1 MNVFK
6 QMITM
11 ILVLAMSIA
20 FPSVWNGKYA
30 KAEASTESILT
41 SDEVGIKGFQ
51 IKTNNKIQYGST
63 EGDFTGAAF
72 RTVCMSPDTVT
83 ANGKVY
89 TVERR
94 GTIYVMKGDN
104 SSFSE
109 DWTYLDTS
117 QEKTATDSYGGT
129 YYPGE
134 NSSTTYGYIATEEGM
149 LENQD
154 VDDLNRY
161 YVRTLVFTQ
170 DKFKSVEAYQQ
181 CLVTPI
187 YARAFVEAKDENDNK
202 ILIYGTQ
209 IRKMS
214 VAALAFDIYKKS
226 LASNYQGHQYLY
238 DSILHILPVD
248 SPYYQEEEL
257 TYGWNDNLY
266 APVEPETKYDTDFDA
281 YEQTPDVYLGTD
293 YLKATT
299 GWYGDPASVD
309 QNTKRDD
316 KAGAIS
322 IAGKE
327 YTHGIATNANGYFV
341 YNVPEGAKR
350 FVGVVGVDDVAKKDS
365 NYIKGATIT
374 CSIYFD
380 NGEGESFDDSAT
392 AVFTTEKLT
401 VNMKKT
407 INVPVPSGTK
417 RIKIYFGDAGDG
429 QTCDNASM
437 GNAGWVLD
445 NSAL

>member
-6 QMITM
+6 QMVWVMVI
-11 ILVLAMSIA
+11 SIVFTLTWTGHCA
-20 FPSVWNGKYA
+20 R
-30 KAEASTESILT
+30 AEESTESVLVSSNI
-41 SDEVGIKGFQ
+41 GIKGFQ
-51 IKTNNKIQYGST
+51 MKTNNKIQYGDMT
-63 EGDFTGAAF
+63 GDFTGAAF

-83 ANGKVY
+83 VNGKEY

-94 GTIYVMKGDN
+94 GTIYVMTGD

-109 DWTYLDTS
+109 DWTHLDIS
-117 QEKTATDSYGGT
+117 QEKVATDSYGGT
-129 YYPGE
+129 YYSGK
-134 NSSTTYGYIATEEGM
+134 NSNAAYGYIATEEGM

-154 VDDLNRY
+154 ESDLNRY

-170 DKFKSVEAYQQ
+170 DKFETFEAYQQ

-187 YARAFVEAKDENDNK
+187 YARAFVETKDENNNK

-214 VAALAFDIYKKS
+214 VASLASDIYKKS
-226 LASNYQGHQYLY
+226 LSSNYQGHKYLY
-238 DSILHILPVD
+238 DSILHILPSD

-257 TYGWNDNLY
+257 AYGWNDNLY
-266 APVEPETKYDTDFDA
+266 APVEPETKYETDFDA
-281 YEQTPDVYLGTD
+281 YEQIPDVYLGTD

-299 GWYGDPASVD
+299 GWNGDPASVN

-316 KAGAIS
+316 KAGNIS

-327 YTHGIATNANGYFV
+327 YMHGIATNANGYFI
-341 YNVPEGAKR
+341 YNVPEDAKR
-350 FVGVVGVDDVAKKDS
+350 FVGVVGVDDVAKKDP

-380 NGEGESFDDSAT
+380 NGEGESFDSSAT
-392 AVFTTEKLT
+392 AVFTTEKLA

-407 INVPVPSGTK
+407 INVAIPSGAK
-417 RIKIYFGDAGDG
+417 RIEIHFGDAGDG

-445 NSAL
+445 NGTLQER

>member
-20 FPSVWNGKYA
+20 FPSAWDGKYA
-30 KAEASTESILT
+30 KVEASTESILT
-41 SDEVGIKGFQ
+41 SDEVGMKGFQ

-72 RTVCMSPDTVT
+72 RTVCMSPDTVK
-83 ANGKVY
+83 ANGQVY
-89 TVERR
+89 KVERR

-104 SSFSE
+104 SSSFSE

-117 QEKTATDSYGGT
+117 QEKNATDSYGGT
-129 YYPGE
+129 YYPGKKS
-134 NSSTTYGYIATEEGM
+134 NTTYGYIATEEGM

-154 VDDLNRY
+154 VDDSNRY
-161 YVRTLVFTQ
+161 YVRTLVFTR
-170 DKFKSVEAYQQ
+170 DKFESDTAYRQ

-187 YARAFVEAKDENDNK
+187 YARAFVEATDDNGDK

-214 VAALAFDIYKKS
+214 VAALASDIYKKS
-226 LASNYQGHQYLY
+226 LASNYQGHKYLY
-238 DSILHILPVD
+238 DSILHILPD
-248 SPYYQEEEL
+248 YSPYYQEEEL

-266 APVEPETKYDTDFDA
+266 APVEPEKKYDTDFDA
-281 YEQTPDVYLGTD
+281 YEETPDEYLGTD
-293 YLKATT
+293 YLQATT
-299 GWYGDPASVD
+299 GWKPDPASVD
-309 QNTKRDD
+309 RNTK
-316 KAGAIS
+316 GGTIS

-341 YNVPEGAKR
+341 YKVPEGAKR
-350 FVGVVGVDDVAKKDS
+350 FVGVVGVDDVAKKDP

-380 NGEGESFDDSAT
+380 NGVGGSFDDSAT

-407 INVPVPSGTK
+407 INVTVPSGAK
-417 RIKIYFGDAGDG
+417 RIKIYFGDADG
-429 QTCDNASM
+429 NQTCDNASM
-437 GNAGWVLD
+437 GNAGWILDKSVL
-445 NSAL
+445 